1 MKQLVWLI
9 AHHFKNAFANKRKL
23 VTYVVFPLASILFVL
38 VLNSISSGETVPAAY
53 GVIYQ
58 EDTPAGKQVMEWMKD
73 SGKKITVYQ
82 TKREAE
88 QSIVENKNTAL
99 ILFKKG
105 FEASLAKGEIND
117 LEISSIQGDVV
128 NTVLKRELTTHLNH
142 LIPLIAASQ
151 QGADFN
157 SLLADYQKNAYPVTA
172 KKLSTTKQ
180 TGQLLSTAML
190 GVLTFFLLSSAG
202 NMSDFMAKEKEEKTF
217 YRLLST
223 PIKSSTYSL
232 STIIANFLLIEGQIF
247 LTLFVMKFLVQ
258 IDPGVSYFV
267 LFLMLSLFGLV
278 AVSLTLV
285 IFSYST
291 SYRVMNSMKMF
302 IFTGS
307 SMLAGMF
314 VPIELMPRFMQKVA
328 HLFPQF
334 WLIDGIKKIQSSG
347 LLRDSLL
354 NIAILV
360 GFSSLFFCLA
370 IYRQANSEQEKNFV

>member
-1 MKQLVWLI
+1 
-9 AHHFKNAFANKRKL
+9 
-23 VTYVVFPLASILFVL
+23 
-38 VLNSISSGETVPAAY
+38 
-53 GVIYQ
+53 
-58 EDTPAGKQVMEWMKD
+58 
-73 SGKKITVYQ
+73 
-82 TKREAE
+82 
-88 QSIVENKNTAL
+88 
-99 ILFKKG
+99 
-105 FEASLAKGEIND
+105 
-117 LEISSIQGDVV
+117 
-128 NTVLKRELTTHLNH
+128 
-142 LIPLIAASQ
+142 
-151 QGADFN
+151 
-157 SLLADYQKNAYPVTA
+157 
-172 KKLSTTKQ
+172 
-180 TGQLLSTAML
+180 
-190 GVLTFFLLSSAG
+190 
-202 NMSDFMAKEKEEKTF
+202 
-217 YRLLST
+217 
-223 PIKSSTYSL
+223 
-232 STIIANFLLIEGQIF
+232 
-247 LTLFVMKFLVQ
+247 MKFLVQ

-334 WLIDGIKKIQSSG
+334 WLIDGIKRIQSSG